1 MDKKEYI
8 NEDSDEDIGLGG
20 LFGYEKEIPN
30 NINNIQEEITV
41 IFNFEKKLLQFIRDN
56 QIRGEFSDINIDRP
70 LFPAIFIYNRNDTVE
85 IEGFN

>member
-8 NEDSDEDIGLGG
+8 DEDSDEDMDLEG
-20 LFGYEKEIPN
+20 LFGDEKEIQS
-30 NINNIQEEITV
+30 NINNIKEEITV

-85 IEGFN
+85 IDGFN